1 MIRITTLQAQWWTLR
16 GFPPGYAGALP
27 FSPRHASL
35 WQPAVNAFRCGKALR
50 ICVDLAGVDRSEI
63 ELIVETR
70 RLSIRGVRT
79 APEPACEDDASRQIL
94 ALEID
99 SGPFARELTLPV
111 EVKVDEV
118 TATQR
123 EGLLWIELPIAGA

>member
-1 MIRITTLQAQWWTLR
+1 MIRITTLEAHWWTLR

-27 FSPRHASL
+27 YSPTHAHL

-63 ELIVETR
+63 DLTVEER
-70 RLSIRGVRT
+70 RLSIRGIRT
-79 APEPACEDDASRQIL
+79 APEPVCEDDSRQIL

-99 SGPFARELTLPV
+99 SGPFAREITLPV
-111 EVKVDEV
+111 DVKVDEV

-123 EGLLWIELPIAGA
+123 EGLLWIELPIADR